1 MKNKFKIIYIILIFI
16 TTLYSGAFSED
27 QFNFDV
33 TEVEITEK
41 GNRIKGLKRGRIT
54 TDDGIIFDADEFD
67 YDKLLNIFYTGFPQR
82 LQNLASS
89 S

>member
-54 TDDGIIFDADEFD
+54 TDDGIIF
-67 YDKLLNIFYTGFPQR
+67 
-82 LQNLASS
+82 
-89 S
+89 